1 MEDLQIRRRRIG
13 RGRIAQAWQKLNI
26 ASRQRDPL
34 DRGDDRQIEMEVNSL
49 LMIEGDLVAIAAR
62 AVFDRSFRFAMPI
75 RTAAALRLSE
85 HEVLFAGNAAAP
97 EQGGDK
103 QQRKKRTGERPRQFS
118 LSIAIGP
125 GATGVRCGGRRQR
138 VFCAG

>member
-1 MEDLQIRRRRIG
+1 MQHVSSLSSAHCPPKENQRRNAHMQARKRLPRVEGELNQEGGMEDLQIRRRRIG

-75 RTAAALRLSE
+75 RTAAALRLRSE
-85 HEVLFAGNAAAP
+85 EH
-97 EQGGDK
+97 
-103 QQRKKRTGERPRQFS
+103 
-118 LSIAIGP
+118 
-125 GATGVRCGGRRQR
+125 
-138 VFCAG
+138 